1 MEDKLI
7 KCLTGFRKLHSTQH
21 SLLTM
26 FEIWKR
32 GTNNEA
38 CVFALFMDLSE
49 AFDTIMNLC

>member
-7 KCLTGFRKLHSTQH
+7 KCLTGFRKLHSAHH

-26 FEIWKR
+26 LEIWKR